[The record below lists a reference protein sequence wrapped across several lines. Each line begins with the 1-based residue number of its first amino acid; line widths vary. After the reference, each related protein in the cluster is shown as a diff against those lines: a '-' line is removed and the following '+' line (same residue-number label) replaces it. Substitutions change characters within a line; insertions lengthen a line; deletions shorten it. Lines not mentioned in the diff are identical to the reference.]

1 MAHCV
6 ISPIVDADD
15 MVVAEACMV
24 HAHWAPCPRDGE
36 PAAPLSL
43 HALGTTR
50 EDALNSWQIRTDR
63 QRPLVI
69 HRDDGR
75 PIDAHTSDD
84 GDHCSCGPEIIPAEQ
99 DAANGD

>member
-6 ISPIVDADD
+6 LCPVVDDADLS
-15 MVVAEACMV
+15 VTIACTV
-24 HAHWAPCPRDGE
+24 HAHWEPCPHDGE

-43 HALGTTR
+43 HALSTTR
-50 EDALNSWQIRTDR
+50 EDALRSWEIRTDR

-75 PIDAHTSDD
+75 PAGAHTTTD
-84 GDHCSCGPEIIPAEQ
+84 GDHCPCGPEIIPAEQ
-99 DAANGD
+99 DADA